1 MKKITFG
8 TPEEFVPSKFCD
20 GFNYVETDIKYD
32 ISKIKYKQSKRRLVL
47 EFPLDPLR

>member
-1 MKKITFG
+1 MKKLTFG

-32 ISKIKYKQSKRRLVL
+32 TNKIKYKQTARRAVFV
-47 EFPLDPLR
+47 FPST